1 MARTDRRTV
10 AAKENGMGLL
20 RLASYNI
27 QYGKGKDGL
36 YNLPRIVLDLGDRD
50 IVALQEVEV
59 NFPRS
64 GMVDQPAVIAGMLPH
79 LHWVYGPGINVD
91 ASQMRDGRVI
101 RARRQYGNMVLS
113 RWPILSSVTHPLPK
127 IALASVFHQQR
138 VLVETVIATPD
149 GPLRF
154 MSVHLDHVSPDTRLP
169 QVEVMLDLALNARHR
184 GGNWGGRQRGDA
196 FTDVAPP
203 MPEDVVVMGDMNF
216 ACDGPE
222 YARILGDMSQWHGRT
237 YRAGGLADAWIAA
250 GHYEQDG
257 DTCPHDD
264 GVEGPRRI
272 DHCFLSA
279 RLGPMVKAMSIGV
292 DAQGS
297 DHNPIFC
304 DLMVMGRLG

>member
-1 MARTDRRTV
+1 
-10 AAKENGMGLL
+10 MGLL

-27 QYGKGKDGL
+27 QYGKGKDGRYDL
-36 YNLPRIVLDLGDRD
+36 ARIVGDLGDPD
-50 IVALQEVEV
+50 IMALQEVDV
-59 NFPRS
+59 NFERS

-79 LHWVYGPGINVD
+79 LHWVFGPGINID
-91 ASQMRDGRVI
+91 ASEMQEGRVI
-101 RARRQYGNMVLS
+101 QRRRQYGNMVLS

-127 IALASVFHQQR
+127 IALTRAFHQQR

-154 MSVHLDHVSPDTRLP
+154 ISGHLDNVSSGTRMP

-184 GGNWGGRQRGDA
+184 GGNWGGRQKRDA
-196 FTDVAPP
+196 FTDAPPP
-203 MPEDVVVMGDMNF
+203 MPEDVVIMGDMNF

-222 YARILGDMSQWHGRT
+222 YAQILGDMSQWNGRT
-237 YRAGGLADAWIAA
+237 YRAAGLADAWTCA
-250 GHYEQDG
+250 GNFELDG

-272 DHCFLSA
+272 DHCFVSA
-279 RLGPMVKAMSIGV
+279 RLGAFVQAMTIGV
-292 DAQGS
+292 EAQGS

-304 DLMVMGRLG
+304 DLMVEGRLG

>member
-1 MARTDRRTV
+1 
-10 AAKENGMGLL
+10 MGLL

-27 QYGKGKDGL
+27 QYGKGKDGRYDL
-36 YNLPRIVLDLGDRD
+36 ARIVADLGDPD
-50 IVALQEVEV
+50 IIALQEVETH
-59 NFPRS
+59 FARS
-64 GMVDQPAVIAGMLPH
+64 GMVDQPATIAGLLPH
-79 LHWVYGPGINVD
+79 MHWVFGPGINID
-91 ASQMRDGRVI
+91 ASTVENGRVI
-101 RARRQYGNMVLS
+101 PRRRQYGNMVLS

-127 IALASVFHQQR
+127 IALARIFHQQR
-138 VLVETVIATPD
+138 CLVETVIATPD

-169 QVEVMLDLALNARHR
+169 QVQMMMDLALNGRVR
-184 GGNWGGRQRGDA
+184 GGNWGGPQTGDA
-196 FTDVAPP
+196 FTEGPPP
-203 MPEDVVVMGDMNF
+203 MPDDVVIMGDMNF

-222 YARILGDMSQWHGRT
+222 YTSVLGDISQWHGRT
-237 YRAGGLADAWIAA
+237 YRAGGLADAWTCA

-279 RLGPMVKAMSIGV
+279 RLAPMVQTMSIGV

-304 DLMVMGRLG
+304 DLMIAGRLG